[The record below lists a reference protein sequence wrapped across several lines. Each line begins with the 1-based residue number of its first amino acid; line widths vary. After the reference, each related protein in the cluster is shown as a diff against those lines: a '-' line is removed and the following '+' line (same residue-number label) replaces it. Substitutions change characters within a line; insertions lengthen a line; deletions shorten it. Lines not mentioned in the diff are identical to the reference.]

1 MKKCIVKRIIT
12 ITLMIVSVLGLCA
25 CESNTV
31 DSGSETW
38 KPDRTVTIICGYGVG
53 GSSDLFAR
61 IVAKELSEYWGV
73 DVIVKNVEGA
83 SGAIGTTECFYS
95 IPDGYTVF
103 VSNGA
108 TITQSVQGEVE
119 WNYSDFTNIAR
130 VIDEDEIL
138 CVSSSSNINSLK
150 ELISLCKK
158 KPREMSI
165 GVAGVG
171 GYTYLAAER
180 FIEEQDLDVKV
191 VAYNSG
197 AEVVSAVMGGFV
209 DFCIQQPAEL
219 YSGIESKKLKPISI
233 MAKERHSN
241 SMLSDIKTAREQ
253 DVDFVMTQWRGI
265 SAPANIP
272 DEVKTEWINALTY
285 ISESE
290 SFASDVENI
299 LHTKVSLVCD
309 SEFDSFLD
317 EENSWVENIMREIGL
332 VE

>member
-180 FIEEQDLDVKV
+180 FIKEYNLDVKV
-191 VAYNSG
+191 VPYNSG

-219 YSGIESKKLKPISI
+219 YSGIESEKLKAIVI
-233 MAKERHSN
+233 MAEDRHISTVLNNIPTSKEQN
-241 SMLSDIKTAREQ
+241 A
-253 DVDFVMTQWRGI
+253 DFVMKQWRGI
-265 SAPANIP
+265 SAPRNLP
-272 DEVKTEWINALTY
+272 DEVKSEWMNALHE
-285 ISESE
+285 ISLKE
-290 SFASDVENI
+290 SFRDDVDSI
-299 LHTKVSLVCD
+299 LHARVDLICG
-309 SEFDSFLD
+309 SEFDGFLD
-317 EENSWVENIMREIGL
+317 EENAWIEITMKDIGL
-332 VE
+332 VD

>member
-1 MKKCIVKRIIT
+1 M
-12 ITLMIVSVLGLCA
+12 MILTLGLCA
-25 CESNTV
+25 CGNNLKT
-31 DSGSETW
+31 DSADTW
-38 KPDRTVTIICGYGVG
+38 KPSKTVTIICGYGVG

-61 IVAKELSEYWGV
+61 VVAKKLSEYWGV
-73 DVIVKNVEGA
+73 DVIVKNVEGV

-95 IPDGYTVF
+95 EPDGYTVF

-119 WNYSDFTNIAR
+119 WKYSDFTNIAK

-138 CVSSSSNINSLK
+138 CVSSSSNTNSLE
-150 ELISLCKK
+150 ELIDLCKANPGK
-158 KPREMSI
+158 MSI

-180 FIEEQDLDVKV
+180 FIEEQNLDVKV

-197 AEVVSAVMGGFV
+197 AEVASAVMGGFV

-219 YSGIESKKLKPISI
+219 YSGIESKKLKPLSI
-233 MAKERHSN
+233 MAIDRHSN
-241 SMLSDIKTAREQ
+241 ALLSDIKTAKEQ
-253 DVDFVMTQWRGI
+253 NVEFVMAQWRGI

-272 DEVKTEWINALTY
+272 DEAKEEWINALKCIT
-285 ISESE
+285 ESK
-290 SFASDVENI
+290 SFASDVDNI
-299 LHTKVSLVCD
+299 LHARVSLVCD
-309 SEFDSFLD
+309 SAFVTFLD
-317 EENSWVENIMREIGL
+317 EENAWVEEIMKEIGL